1 MRSEHIVRHRLTVSD
16 YYRMAEVGILKP
28 DARVE
33 LIEGEIIDMAPM
45 GSRHAYVVA
54 ELTRRMIAAVG
65 LRADVR
71 CQLPIQ
77 LDDFS
82 EPEPDIA
89 VVKPRS
95 QHYAS
100 AHPSREDVL
109 LLIEVSDSSIAFDRS
124 VKLPLYAKHSIPE
137 VWIVDLSV
145 SQIYAYSDPRDGFYQ
160 ETKALE
166 ISTPQPV
173 LLLPDMTID
182 LSFFTA

>member
-65 LRADVR
+65 FHAEVR
-71 CQLPIQ
+71 CQLPMR
-77 LDDFS
+77 LDDYS

-89 VVKPRS
+89 VVKARG

-100 AHPSREDVL
+100 VHPSREDVL

-124 VKLPLYAKHSIPE
+124 VKLPLYARHDIPE
-137 VWIVDLSV
+137 VWTADLSAN
-145 SQIYAYSDPRDGFYQ
+145 QMYAHSDPRDGFYQ
-160 ETKALE
+160 KTKALK

-182 LSFFTA
+182 LSFFAA